1 MVAVTIAFLI
11 AVIFV
16 LLRRKRKNQE
26 LQNIVEMKSI
36 SDRDPTPNVPG
47 KNKRSKKL
55 KISCSTKSVEKKLIN
70 NLDWLSA
77 KWEVAQDKR
86 DADEDVSFLPS
97 WYFDSATERQYDHLS
112 SIGVEISKG
121 ELNKGEASDIIGLFH
136 PASDEDKVVLKFFK
150 IPLTG
155 LNQTKAR
162 HEIKELFENANNVK
176 KWEHR
181 PASQLQKEFYRYFDF
196 KVPASLTYSDAKAFI
211 EEFESSNEGDMDYHL
226 EGIDEKEAK
235 QLSDNIRR
243 NQSLLEEWSYFEEIV
258 EEFDDVE
265 FRDSYNIKKVPISMI
280 KKAIAELNNESV
292 NIEEAAGNV
301 ELIIDKLIE
310 LKPELERLS

>member
-16 LLRRKRKNQE
+16 LLSRKRKNQE
-26 LQNIVEMKSI
+26 LQNIGEMKSI
-36 SDRDPTPNVPG
+36 SDREPAPNVFS
-47 KNKRSKKL
+47 KKKRSQKL
-55 KISCSTKSVEKKLIN
+55 KISCTTKPIERKLLN

-112 SIGVEISKG
+112 SKGVEITKG
-121 ELNKGEASDIIGLFH
+121 ELNKGEASDIIGIFH

-162 HEIKELFENANNVK
+162 HEIKELFENADNVK

-181 PASQLQKEFYRYFDF
+181 PASQLQKEFYRFFDF

-211 EEFESSNEGDMDYHL
+211 VDFESRNEGDMDYHL
-226 EGIDEKEAK
+226 EGIDEQEAK

-258 EEFDDVE
+258 EEFDDAE

-280 KKAIAELNNESV
+280 KKAIAELRNESV
-292 NIEEAAGNV
+292 NIEEAAGDV
-301 ELIIDKLIE
+301 ELLIDKLIE
-310 LKPELERLS
+310 LKPELEKA

>member
-1 MVAVTIAFLI
+1 M
-11 AVIFV
+11 
-16 LLRRKRKNQE
+16 
-26 LQNIVEMKSI
+26 
-36 SDRDPTPNVPG
+36 
-47 KNKRSKKL
+47 
-55 KISCSTKSVEKKLIN
+55 
-70 NLDWLSA
+70 
-77 KWEVAQDKR
+77 
-86 DADEDVSFLPS
+86 
-97 WYFDSATERQYDHLS
+97 
-112 SIGVEISKG
+112 
-121 ELNKGEASDIIGLFH
+121 
-136 PASDEDKVVLKFFK
+136 
-150 IPLTG
+150 
-155 LNQTKAR
+155 
-162 HEIKELFENANNVK
+162 
-176 KWEHR
+176 
-181 PASQLQKEFYRYFDF
+181 
-196 KVPASLTYSDAKAFI
+196 
-211 EEFESSNEGDMDYHL
+211 

>member
-1 MVAVTIAFLI
+1 MVAVTIAFFI

-26 LQNIVEMKSI
+26 LQNIVEMKST
-36 SDRDPTPNVPG
+36 SDRDPTPKVPG

-97 WYFDSATERQYDHLS
+97 WYFDSATERQYNYLS

-121 ELNKGEASDIIGLFH
+121 KLNKGEASDIIGLFH

-162 HEIKELFENANNVK
+162 HKIKELFENADNVK

-211 EEFESSNEGDMDYHL
+211 EEFESSNEGDIDYHL
-226 EGIDEKEAK
+226 EGIDEQEAK

-258 EEFDDVE
+258 EEFDDAE

-280 KKAIAELNNESV
+280 KKAIAELHDESV

>member
-16 LLRRKRKNQE
+16 LLSRKRKNQE

-36 SDRDPTPNVPG
+36 SDREPAPNVSS
-47 KNKRSKKL
+47 KKKRSQKL
-55 KISCSTKSVEKKLIN
+55 KISCTTKPIERKLLN

-121 ELNKGEASDIIGLFH
+121 ELNKGEASDIIGIFH

-162 HEIKELFENANNVK
+162 HEIKELFENADNVK

-181 PASQLQKEFYRYFDF
+181 PASQLQKEFYRFFDF

-211 EEFESSNEGDMDYHL
+211 VDFESRNEGDMDYHL
-226 EGIDEKEAK
+226 EGIDEQEAK

-258 EEFDDVE
+258 EEFDDAE

-280 KKAIAELNNESV
+280 KKAIAELRNESV
-292 NIEEAAGNV
+292 NIEEAAGDV

-310 LKPELERLS
+310 LKPELEKA